1 MFLKT
6 GILEQSPG
14 FYFLFFSV
22 EIMQIPILAGGDAK
36 DAFECTGEMKLV
48 VVSHRTADFR
58 HGNPSASQK
67 LGCFDQAVLDQKL
80 LGRLTKGLFK

>member
-1 MFLKT
+1 MT
-6 GILEQSPG
+6 
-14 FYFLFFSV
+14 
-22 EIMQIPILAGGDAK
+22 IPILAGGNTK
-36 DAFECTGEMKLV
+36 GAFEGTGKMKLV

-58 HGNPSASQK
+58 HGNPAASQK